1 MDSDGEINQNCMAV
15 FEKAGSAKQ
24 IKKDYKTRAKSPE
37 WKTKVEASFKAANKD
52 VKSSGAASKGSGTQP
67 SDGAAPETP
76 ASKSRKLSRA
86 GSLSELQVPVSLL
99 SPQSS
104 PTGPTAASAKASI
117 AAAGS
122 GSGAAALCDQMQ
134 ALPAITGLGLNERAI
149 PGQSEPPFNA
159 GAEGASGGD

>member
-1 MDSDGEINQNCMAV
+1 MAV
-15 FEKAGSAKQ
+15 FEKAASARQ
-24 IKKDYKTRAKSPE
+24 IKKDYKARSTLPE
-37 WKTKVEASFKAANKD
+37 WKAKVEASFKAANKD
-52 VKSSGAASKGSGTQP
+52 VKSSSAASSASGAQA
-67 SDGAAPETP
+67 SGGAAPDTP
-76 ASKSRKLSRA
+76 VSKSRRLSRA
-86 GSLSELQVPVSLL
+86 GSLSEVQVPGSLL

-104 PTGPTAASAKASI
+104 PTGPAAASAAASI

>member
-24 IKKDYKTRAKSPE
+24 IKKDYKTRATSPE

-104 PTGPTAASAKASI
+104 PTGAAAARAAAATAAP
-117 AAAGS
+117 GS
-122 GSGAAALCDQMQ
+122 GSGDAWQEQEVAQVQ
-134 ALPAITGLGLNERAI
+134 LPGLGLNERAV
-149 PGQSEPPFNA
+149 PGQSEPPFV
-159 GAEGASGGD
+159 AEAQVASDGE